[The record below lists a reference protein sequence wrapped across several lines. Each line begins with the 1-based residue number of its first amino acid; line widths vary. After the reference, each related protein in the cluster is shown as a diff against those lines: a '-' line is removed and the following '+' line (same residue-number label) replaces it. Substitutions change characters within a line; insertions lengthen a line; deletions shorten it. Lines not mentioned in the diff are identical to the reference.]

1 MVLNLEIEK
10 SIGITTE
17 LRWRIEIELAKY
29 QTQRCKPIPYF
40 ELSQNFSSAL
50 CFLAG
55 TTIIDTHSLKPP
67 DYCVLTGRNGSNV
80 VGLYRYK
87 VEYTGWIGLNTTLG
101 GVGWAFD
108 IQRKW
113 STAAITVNPWTRI
126 LYIVYLYSNM
136 LVFRQYPMIDT
147 LFDSNSATGTAFQ
160 FTLARVVP
168 RPQFVLHWAD
178 NSTLF
183 IGIHSHS
190 QLDVGLQPNF
200 VLGEFH
206 VNDTSIVQALIHI
219 DQHLMLSMEFGCSTC
234 SVNKY

>member
-1 MVLNLEIEK
+1 MQTNTIFRIVTKFFIGVVLFGRLLAYDNIPFLPTPWYLNTSASVNL
-10 SIGITTE
+10 
-17 LRWRIEIELAKY
+17 
-29 QTQRCKPIPYF
+29 Q
-40 ELSQNFSSAL
+40 
-50 CFLAG
+50 AG

-168 RPQFVLHWAD
+168 RPFVSSFRVLNVVELLIFTVLCFQSLD
-178 NSTLF
+178 NSFYTGRIIPLF
-183 IGIHSHS
+183 LLVFIRI
-190 QLDVGLQPNF
+190 LNWMWDFN
-200 VLGEFH
+200 
-206 VNDTSIVQALIHI
+206 LISSSAS
-219 DQHLMLSMEFGCSTC
+219 SM
-234 SVNKY
+234 